1 MDKNIL
7 NSLRTWAE
15 VDLSAITYNLE
26 AVKEIL
32 PNGVKC
38 AAVIKADAYGHGAVR
53 IAKLLDGK
61 ADYFAVAMAD
71 EAEELRC
78 SGIKTPI
85 LVLSRTAAAD
95 VPRLAGYNIETT
107 VSGYEEAAELSSVA
121 AAHGV
126 TVGIHIALDTGMS
139 RIGFACT
146 DKSVDEIAEISAMN
160 GIVIKGIFSHY
171 ASADSADLA
180 YTEHQ
185 TESFIEITE
194 KLKARGVEIPLRHIC
209 NSAGSIV
216 LPQKFDMVR
225 EGILLYGIAPSD
237 EVDLSSLKGVKP
249 AMSLRSHVS
258 SVRTLPAGTPIS
270 YGCTF
275 VTERESIIA
284 TVQAGYADGVPR
296 LLSNRGHL
304 LVRGKRAPIV
314 GRVCM
319 DQLMI
324 DVTDIIGVS
333 VGDTATIIG
342 SDGSET
348 ISADEA
354 AALAGTIGYE
364 IVCGISRRVPR
375 VYMENGNISSVS
387 RFLAL

>member
-1 MDKNIL
+1 M
-7 NSLRTWAE
+7 
-15 VDLSAITYNLE
+15 
-26 AVKEIL
+26 
-32 PNGVKC
+32 
-38 AAVIKADAYGHGAVR
+38 
-53 IAKLLDGK
+53 
-61 ADYFAVAMAD
+61 
-71 EAEELRC
+71 
-78 SGIKTPI
+78 
-85 LVLSRTAAAD
+85 
-95 VPRLAGYNIETT
+95 PRLAGYNIETT